1 MVAFLAVACRPV
13 TRPIEQIAQSLS
25 LAPDEFELYGK
36 TKAKVSLN
44 ALTRRKSAPD
54 GKLVIVTAI
63 NPTPAGEGKTV
74 TTISLGDGFAKKGK
88 KAIVCIREPSLGP
101 TFGVKGGGAG
111 GGKAQA
117 APGRDLNL
125 HFTGDF
131 HAITAAHNLI
141 AALAEAHVYHG
152 NGAGF
157 GPNGFTWNRVLDVT
171 DRALRD
177 IIVGLGGKANGAPR
191 QTGFEISAASELMA
205 LLALSKDFADLRRR
219 LKRLV
224 LGTSKDNK
232 PITAGD
238 IEVAGPAGV
247 LLRDALL
254 PNLIQTLEGTPLF
267 AHTGPFGNIA
277 TGHNSV
283 IEDRLAL
290 KLGEVITAE
299 CGFGSD
305 LGFEKF
311 CHLVAPELGRGP
323 DVAVVVATVRGLK
336 AHSGKFKLAVGKP
349 LPKEL
354 DQEDLDA
361 IRTGARN
368 LEAHIKNV
376 RQFGVPVVVAVNH
389 FPTDTDRELSL
400 IAELALSYGAEKAA
414 ISEGFARGGEGAVAL
429 ADAAWSTMERTP
441 SKFQPL
447 FPVDA
452 KIRDKI
458 EIVAQKVYGAGK
470 VELSKVAE
478 KKLEELDAWGYG
490 QLPICMAKTAYSF
503 SHDPSLLG
511 APKGFTLP
519 VHDLGLAAGAG
530 FVKVFSGDILTM
542 PGFGAKPQGLK
553 MDLDDEGGFV
563 GIE

>member
-1 MVAFLAVACRPV
+1 M
-13 TRPIEQIAQSLS
+13 TKPIEQVAASLS
-25 LAPDEFELYGK
+25 LAPDEFEIYGRS
-36 TKAKVSLN
+36 KAKVSLT
-44 ALTRRKSAPD
+44 ALDRRKNAPD

-74 TTISLGDGFAKKGK
+74 NTISLGDGFARKKK
-88 KAIVCIREPSLGP
+88 RAIVCIREPSLGP

-117 APGRDLNL
+117 YPGRDLNL

-141 AALAEAHVYHG
+141 AALTEAHVYHG

-177 IIVGLGGKANGAPR
+177 IVVGLGGKANGAPR

-205 LLALSKDFADLRRR
+205 LLALSKDFGDMRRR
-219 LKRLV
+219 LQRVV
-224 LGTSKDNK
+224 LGTSKDGK

-238 IEVAGPAGV
+238 IEVAGPAAV

-354 DQEDLDA
+354 DQEDLEA
-361 IRTGARN
+361 IRAGASN

-389 FPTDTDRELSL
+389 FPSDTDKELAL
-400 IAELALSYGAEKAA
+400 IAELALGFGAEKAA
-414 ISEGFARGGEGAVAL
+414 IAEGFARGGEGTSDL
-429 ADAAWSTMERTP
+429 ADAALAVMEKTP
-441 SKFQPL
+441 SRFQTL

-452 KIRDKI
+452 PLADKI
-458 EIVAQKVYGAGK
+458 QIVATKVYGAAK
-470 VELSKVAE
+470 VEFAPAAK
-478 KKLEELDAWGYG
+478 KKLEDLQAWGYG
-490 QLPICMAKTAYSF
+490 KLPVCMAKTAYSF
-503 SHDPSLLG
+503 SHDASLLG

-519 VHDLGLAAGAG
+519 VEDLGLAAGAG

-553 MDLDDEGGFV
+553 MDLDDAGNFV